1 MRRFITLA
9 LAAGLV
15 GVGTLAV
22 AWTASS
28 SPQGSTAPPP
38 AEQRILTIAL
48 KAAARLGDPSPVL
61 IQHSAGT
68 RHGANL
74 VASGDGVSGSQ
85 WSYLIAE
92 RGHFVTTDAQ
102 IPGPAAALRGTVIT
116 IIVNARTGEIT
127 DGGISSRYPHLATL
141 GPVHTDLRR

>member
-1 MRRFITLA
+1 MRRFIVLA
-9 LAAGLV
+9 LAAGV
-15 GVGTLAV
+15 AGVGTFAV

-28 SPQGSTAPPP
+28 SPHRSTTPSP
-38 AEQRILTIAL
+38 AEQRILKIAL
-48 KAAARLGDPSPVL
+48 KAAARAGDPSPVL
-61 IQHSAGT
+61 IQHGSGT
-68 RHGANL
+68 RHRANL

-127 DGGISSRYPHLATL
+127 DSGFSGPYPHLAML